1 MVILS
6 LTENPYLCKLKNCI
20 LMSQKNDISQVSLR
34 PLDNEPV
41 GAVVKVARVQGG
53 GAFRRRL
60 LEMGFVRGAE
70 ITVIKNAPLL
80 DPVEYMI
87 LGSHISLRRVEAAR
101 VMVVDAEV
109 ELQAT
114 AGSLA
119 YNGTTLTVLDE
130 QDPMADNVLRVALVG
145 NPNCGKTSLFNF
157 VTGAREK
164 VGNYG
169 GVTVDSKEG
178 SFVIDG
184 HRIELVDLPGTYS
197 LTEYSPEEMYVRTYL
212 RDKHPDAILNIVD
225 AGNMERNLYL
235 TTQIMDMNIPM
246 VIALNMWDEFEKS
259 GDRLDIEAMS
269 RLLGAPII
277 PVTARDGQGVD
288 RVLQACYQAIE
299 ESEQKTTHKNV
310 NYGTTVEDAIA
321 QLETLRPD
329 LNRYTLLKIIENDR
343 HALELLDTADNAQ
356 QVRQQADRL
365 REKIEREY
373 NDDIVTVVSDLKY
386 GFVRGALAEVLTT
399 NSNKDKKQLGY
410 ALDVV
415 LTNRWLG
422 LPVLFLLMWVVFQST
437 FTLGAYPQQ
446 WIESG
451 VSWIGRWVDSVMPA
465 GVLHDLLV
473 DGIIAGVGGVLVF
486 LPNILILFFFI
497 SLLEDSGYMARAAF
511 IVDRIMHRIGLH
523 GKSFIPY
530 LIGFGCGVPAIMA
543 TRTLENRRD
552 RIITILTVPFMSC
565 SARLPAYLLLVSAFF
580 AANQGLVLMSLYLVG
595 ILVAALTA
603 ILLSKTLLKH
613 DHTQFVMELPPYRTP
628 TARNAAIHMWS
639 KGSQYLHKM
648 GTVILVASII
658 VWALGYFPRHEG
670 QTQQEQ
676 VENSYMGRMGKAI
689 EPVVRPLGFNWQ
701 MGVSVLTGAAAKE
714 IVVSTM
720 GVLYTGETADEE
732 SAPLKEKLQT
742 VTDAQGNHVF
752 NPVVAYAFM
761 LFILLYFPCIAA
773 LTAIKREA
781 GTRWMI
787 FEIFYTTAVAWV
799 VTFIFYQVASLLA

>member
-1 MVILS
+1 MK
-6 LTENPYLCKLKNCI
+6 EN
-20 LMSQKNDISQVSLR
+20 NDNTHSVRL
-34 PLDNEPV
+34 LDAAPV
-41 GAVVKVARVQGG
+41 GAVVKVARVRGS
-53 GAFRRRL
+53 GAFRQRL
-60 LEMGFVRGAE
+60 LEMGFVRGAVV
-70 ITVIKNAPLL
+70 TVIKNAPLQ
-80 DPVEYMI
+80 DPVEYRI
-87 LGSHISLRRVEAAR
+87 LASHISLRHSEAAQ
-101 VMVVDAEV
+101 VEVVDVDEELKNVAEDV
-109 ELQAT
+109 
-114 AGSLA
+114 
-119 YNGTTLTVLDE
+119 YNGTTQTVVGE

-178 SFVIDG
+178 YFTIDG
-184 HRIELVDLPGTYS
+184 KRIELVDLPGTYS
-197 LTEYSPEEMYVRTYL
+197 LTEYTPEEMYVRTYL

-235 TTQIMDMNIPM
+235 TTQIMDMNIPL
-246 VIALNMWDEFEKS
+246 VIALNMWDEFEAS
-259 GDRLDIEAMS
+259 GDKLDIEAMS
-269 RLLGAPII
+269 RLLGAEIV
-277 PVTARDGQGVD
+277 PVTARDGKGIPT
-288 RVLQACYQAIE
+288 VLKACLNAIE
-299 ESEQKTTHKNV
+299 QSEHESTHKNV
-310 NYGTTVEDAIA
+310 NYGLMVENTIA
-321 QLETLRPD
+321 QLEALRPD
-329 LNRYTLLKIIENDR
+329 LNRYTLLKVVENDR
-343 HALELLDTADNAQ
+343 HALELIDQADNARE
-356 QVRQQADRL
+356 VREVADRE
-365 REKIEREY
+365 RRKIEREF
-373 NDDIVTVVSDLKY
+373 NDDIVSVITDLKY
-386 GFVRGALAEVLTT
+386 GFVRGALAEVHTP
-399 NSNKDKKQLGY
+399 NPNRDKTKMGY
-410 ALDVV
+410 AQDAV

-422 LPVLFLLMWVVFQST
+422 LPVLFLLMWLVFQST

-451 VSWIGRWVDSVMPA
+451 VEWFGQWVASIMPN
-465 GVLHDLLV
+465 GVLRDLLV

-511 IVDRIMHRIGLH
+511 IVDRIMHRVGLH

-580 AANQGLVLMSLYLVG
+580 AANQGLVLMSLYVVG
-595 ILVAALTA
+595 IVMAAFTA
-603 ILLSKTLLKH
+603 ILLSKTVLKH

-639 KGSQYLHKM
+639 KGSQYLRKM

-689 EPVVRPLGFNWQ
+689 EPAVKPLGFNWQ

-732 SAPLKEKLQT
+732 STSLKQKLQT
-742 VTDAQGNHVF
+742 VTDEQGQHVF
-752 NPVVAYAFM
+752 NPIVAYSFM

-781 GTRWMI
+781 GTKWMI
-787 FEIFYTTAVAWV
+787 FEIFYTTAVAWLV
-799 VTFIFYQVASLLA
+799 SFVFYQTAMLFH